1 MKVTAITQ
9 QGGLFIPNIML
20 KSADNEVIDVELAFI
35 NEPPSKSHTP
45 QHSADVLKNAVGILK
60 GVDDVAY
67 QNAIRSEW
75 Q

>member
-9 QGGLFIPNIML
+9 HGGLFIPNIML
-20 KSADNEVIDVELAFI
+20 NSSDNEVIDVELAFI
-35 NEPPSKSHTP
+35 NEPSLKSHTP
-45 QHSADVLKNAVGILK
+45 PHSADVLKNAVGILK
-60 GVDDVAY
+60 GVDGVAF

>member
-20 KSADNEVIDVELAFI
+20 KSADNELIDVELAFI
-35 NEPPSKSHTP
+35 NEPPSKSDTP
-45 QHSADVLKNAVGILK
+45 HYSGDVLKNAVGILQ
-60 GVDDVAY
+60 GVDGVAY
-67 QNAIRSEW
+67 QNAIRNEW